1 MSTDVLG
8 PLPVDQWG
16 DEEYAAFGKLLGMPA
31 DKVPRAGSGH
41 AYDPLN
47 FDIIGLL
54 VRHPKLAN
62 VFLSYNG
69 FLLQRGELPGRI
81 RELVILRVAHRD
93 RSAYEWGQ
101 HVKMAAA
108 NGVGADEI
116 SAVAA
121 GNEGFTGPDLIA
133 LEAADELLENGH
145 LAWPSWQR
153 LSTELGERPAIEL
166 IFLVG
171 TYAMS
176 AMAFRTW
183 GLAPAPGMTPLPQP
197 RKDH

>member
-8 PLPVDQWG
+8 PLPADQWG

-41 AYDPLN
+41 AYDP
-47 FDIIGLL
+47 
-54 VRHPKLAN
+54 
-62 VFLSYNG
+62 
-69 FLLQRGELPGRI
+69 
-81 RELVILRVAHRD
+81 
-93 RSAYEWGQ
+93 
-101 HVKMAAA
+101 
-108 NGVGADEI
+108 I

-121 GNEGFTGPDLIA
+121 GNEGFTGPDLTA
-133 LEAADELLENGH
+133 LGAADELLENGH

-183 GLAPAPGMTPLPQP
+183 GLAPPPGMTPLPQP
-197 RKDH
+197 RKDY